1 MIHVQF
7 KVVSAND
14 KIDIN
19 LKIKKNLRTMTQLD
33 FTNTSMEAVS
43 QYKAHL
49 TDLTAEAAAVRL
61 ADCDRV
67 SDCDRLADCDLFP
80 D

>member
-1 MIHVQF
+1 MAQL
-7 KVVSAND
+7 D
-14 KIDIN
+14 Y
-19 LKIKKNLRTMTQLD
+19 KKNLD
-33 FTNTSMEAVS
+33 GSS